1 MKEVLKYLKTFIILI
16 LLFFSFSFISCLLP
30 DEPIRK
36 NIEQSIRYVDGLIDY
51 PQPMIDGQKHSLDYA
66 MDGLI
71 TNMIYTI
78 DNQEP
83 VKSAL
88 MGRSRMQY
96 GKYISQWH
104 NLNYNIHNNSLK
116 PNMNYARYWHGNTFF
131 YRYFFLFTNYNEI
144 KWIIYLLTS
153 ILITIFTIVLY
164 RGTGTLTTLSI
175 LSGLFFVN
183 IYIMQFSMQLS
194 PVLIISLLS
203 GIFLIGR
210 YNKNPDSVFLLFF
223 IVGGVTSYF
232 DLLTAPLLTCGIP
245 ALIWISL
252 DAKNLEKPFWV
263 SFKQIVIMGA
273 LWAIGYISL
282 WAIKWVI
289 SAPLVDFNLFT
300 DVQQQISLR
309 SHSVNNSR
317 LAAINLN
324 FNQLPLV
331 FINLILL
338 VLLILTFLHFNRKG
352 IKEALLYLSVVFLPF
367 IWYFAT
373 ANHSSGHFW
382 YTYRILAISIS
393 GVMLAIISL
402 VSWDDVKIIKKLRR
416 ENRAGT

>member
-16 LLFFSFSFISCLLP
+16 LLFFTFSFISSLLP
-30 DEPIRK
+30 DAPIRK
-36 NIEQSIRYVDGLIDY
+36 NIEQSIRYVDCLIDY
-51 PQPMIDGQKHSLDYA
+51 PEPMIDGQKHSLDYA

-83 VKSAL
+83 LKSAL
-88 MGRSRMQY
+88 MGRSRMQN

-104 NLNYNIHNNSLK
+104 NLKYNIHNNTLK
-116 PNMNYARYWHGNTFF
+116 PNINYARYWHGNTFF
-131 YRYFFLFTNYNEI
+131 YRYFFLFTNYNEL

-153 ILITIFTIVLY
+153 LLISVFTIVLY
-164 RGTGTLTTLSI
+164 RRTGVLKTLAI

-194 PVLIISLLS
+194 PVLIISLVS

-223 IVGGVTSYF
+223 IIGGVTSYF

-252 DAKNLEKPFWV
+252 DAKNTEKPFWV
-263 SFKQIVIMGA
+263 SFRQLVTMGA

-282 WAIKWVI
+282 WAIKWGI

-309 SHSVNNSR
+309 SQSVNNSR
-317 LAAINLN
+317 LSAINLN

-338 VLLILTFLHFNRKG
+338 ALLVPAIFHFNRKG
-352 IKEALLYLSVVFLPF
+352 TKHALLYLSVAFLPF

-393 GVMLAIISL
+393 GVMLAFISL
-402 VSWDDVKIIKKLRR
+402 VSWEDVKILEKLRWKSQTG
-416 ENRAGT
+416 N